1 MKVFILLFLS
11 PWVILCAVQTDFP
24 HLLRRTCSYVC
35 RSGSGACSYTCR
47 SGSGACSYACRSGS
61 SAFPHVM
68 SALPDG
74 RLERNSFGYLI
85 NP

>member
-1 MKVFILLFLS
+1 M
-11 PWVILCAVQTDFP
+11 ILCAVQTDFP
-24 HLLRRTCSYVC
+24 HLLRRTCSYV
-35 RSGSGACSYTCR
+35 CR

>member
-1 MKVFILLFLS
+1 M
-11 PWVILCAVQTDFP
+11 ILCAVQTDFP

-47 SGSGACSYACRSGS
+47 SGS